1 MAELNKEEMLRVVEE
16 NIQKMENKSFNV
28 FFFVIDT
35 KGNPSGSLEYIYRTA
50 LTLKELGY
58 NVAMLHQEEEF
69 IGVRDWLGDAAADLP
84 HHNIEKE
91 NVEISA
97 CDFLFIPEIY
107 ANVMSKTK
115 ELPCKRVAILQNFGY
130 LTEVIPMGAS
140 WGDLKIRDC
149 IATSESLK
157 SRLNSV
163 FPEVRVNVVHP
174 SIPGYFKP
182 GGEKKLII
190 NVVSKNQS
198 EVNAILKPFFW
209 KFPQYSWVPFRN
221 VANLPRK
228 EFASALAEGFATLW
242 CDTTTDFGYSALEA
256 MACGSIVIGKIPENE
271 VEWMVDSGDLGLKN
285 NGIWFYNNLEAQD
298 AIASA
303 IQSFITE
310 SVPEDVY
317 KEMKKT
323 VAEYTPERQSE
334 EIKSVYEGLF
344 AERKKELEIALSIL
358 KNKEKENDTKE

>member
-1 MAELNKEEMLRVVEE
+1 MSSAIEKIQTALD
-16 NIQKMENKSFNV
+16 NIENKKFNV
-28 FFFVIDT
+28 LFFVIDS
-35 KGNPSGSLEYIYRTA
+35 KGAPTGSLAYIYETA
-50 LTLKELGY
+50 KQLKDLGY
-58 NVAMLHQEEEF
+58 SVKMLHAENDF
-69 IGVRDWLGDAAADLP
+69 VGVDSWLGEEYSSLP
-84 HHNIEKE
+84 HFNIEKDS
-91 NVEISA
+91 VAISPD
-97 CDFLFIPEIY
+97 DFLFIPEIY

-174 SIPGYFKP
+174 SIPEYFKP
-182 GGEKKLII
+182 EGEKKLII

-317 KEMKKT
+317 KEMKET